1 MDALIRSIHR
11 HGRRVLPVAL
21 VAAGLASCNEENTYV
36 PPPPPKVLV
45 ATPVEQPVTNYM
57 ELTGNTQAYNAV
69 DLEARVQGFLTSI
82 DYKDGAAVKK
92 GQRLFTIQR
101 DTYQAQLDQAQAN
114 LEGATARQLNAQNEY
129 NRQSQLGQQDFASKA
144 RVEDAKTN
152 LDQATADV
160 AAAKANVA
168 LATINLGYTEVVAPF
183 DGLVTNHLV
192 DVGALVGYAGP
203 TKLATIVQMDP
214 IYVYFNVDEQQVLRV
229 MEALAAQG
237 RTPDQ
242 LKDVPVEIGLQTET
256 SYPHKGVIDYI
267 APQVDAGTGT
277 LMVRGIFENKDSALL
292 PGLFVRVRV
301 PMRQIDKAL
310 LVADTAI
317 GSSQLGSYVLVV
329 GDDDVVEQ
337 RTITTGALQD
347 NGLRVVES
355 GLKAGE
361 RVVVSGIQRA
371 VPGNKVAP
379 ETTEMAGRRSTA
391 AARP

>member
-1 MDALIRSIHR
+1 MDAKLIRRIRR
-11 HGRRVLPVAL
+11 HAGCVLAAIVF
-21 VAAGLASCNEENTYV
+21 AAGLAACSEENTYV

-45 ATPVEQPVTNYM
+45 AKPVEQAVTNYM
-57 ELTGNTQAYNAV
+57 AFTGNTQAFNAV
-69 DLEARVQGFLTSI
+69 DLEARVQGFLTAI
-82 DYKDGAAVKK
+82 DYKDGTAVKK

-114 LEGATARQLNAQNEY
+114 LEGAIARQLNAQNEY

-168 LATINLGYTEVVAPF
+168 LATINLGYTEVLAPF
-183 DGLVTNHLV
+183 DGIVTNHLV

-229 MEALAAQG
+229 MEELAAEG
-237 RTPDQ
+237 RKPGE

-256 SYPHKGVIDYI
+256 GYPHRGVIDYI
-267 APQVDAGTGT
+267 APQGDAGTGT
-277 LMVRGIFENKDSALL
+277 LMVRGLFENKDFALL

-329 GDDDVVEQ
+329 GDDEVVEQ
-337 RTITTGALQD
+337 RTITAGALQD

-355 GLKAGE
+355 GLEAGE
-361 RVVVSGIQRA
+361 RVVVSGIQLA

-379 ETTEMAGRRSTA
+379 EATEMAGKRSTA
-391 AARP
+391 ARP

>member
-1 MDALIRSIHR
+1 FALVPRAAANFLRGPVMDALIRSIHR

-21 VAAGLASCNEENTYV
+21 VAAGLAACNEENTYV

-277 LMVRGIFENKDSALL
+277 LMVRGIFE
-292 PGLFVRVRV
+292 
-301 PMRQIDKAL
+301 
-310 LVADTAI
+310 
-317 GSSQLGSYVLVV
+317 
-329 GDDDVVEQ
+329 
-337 RTITTGALQD
+337 
-347 NGLRVVES
+347 
-355 GLKAGE
+355 
-361 RVVVSGIQRA
+361 
-371 VPGNKVAP
+371 
-379 ETTEMAGRRSTA
+379 
-391 AARP
+391 